1 LDASQSSRHNKIRHS
16 VRVTIEH
23 RKLSPDDFDLVLAP
37 EAVCTRLQILVF
49 LNVKK
54 VQNRSAGSVPV
65 KLYPKGLPINFAT
78 GTRARVLVEE
88 KYLLEALES
97 GDKAASAEEVP
108 QARQR
113 IAEGKT
119 AAQKFACSIK

>member
-1 LDASQSSRHNKIRHS
+1 
-16 VRVTIEH
+16 
-23 RKLSPDDFDLVLAP
+23 
-37 EAVCTRLQILVF
+37 
-49 LNVKK
+49 
-54 VQNRSAGSVPV
+54 
-65 KLYPKGLPINFAT
+65 
-78 GTRARVLVEE
+78 VLVEE

-119 AAQKFACSIK
+119 AAQKFACSINNSTKRAPRLWRVYLRARSPAPLTGVTPEIAQEILIRIADG